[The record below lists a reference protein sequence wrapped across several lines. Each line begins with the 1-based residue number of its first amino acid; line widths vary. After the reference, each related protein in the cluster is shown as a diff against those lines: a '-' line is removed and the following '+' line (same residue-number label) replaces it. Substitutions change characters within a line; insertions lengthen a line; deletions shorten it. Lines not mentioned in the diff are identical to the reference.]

1 MPWLKYLR
9 AGILMSVM
17 AVTSLVAAPLD
28 FSLPD
33 LDGREVSL
41 SDFRGKWVLVNFW
54 ATWCPPC
61 LEELP
66 ELESF
71 HSKHKDA
78 GAMVLGINMED
89 IAPGEL
95 REFVDEQFLS
105 YPILLAS
112 PSMTGVLGPVSGLP
126 TSYLVDPGG
135 EVVAQQAGPVTERA
149 IVKFIADFER
159 RQSKEMRQ

>member
-1 MPWLKYLR
+1 L
-9 AGILMSVM
+9 ILAATIPTTSV
-17 AVTSLVAAPLD
+17 TAAPLD

-33 LDGREVSL
+33 LEGREVSL

-71 HSKHKDA
+71 HSRHKDA
-78 GAMVLGINMED
+78 GAVVLGVNMED
-89 IAPGEL
+89 IKPADL
-95 REFVDEQFLS
+95 RVFVDQQFIS
-105 YPILLAS
+105 YPILRANPAMS
-112 PSMTGVLGPVSGLP
+112 GVLGPVSGLP
-126 TSYLVDPGG
+126 TSYLVAPDGQ
-135 EVVAQQAGPVTERA
+135 VVAQQAGPVTEQA

-159 RQSKEMRQ
+159 RQSKDMHQ